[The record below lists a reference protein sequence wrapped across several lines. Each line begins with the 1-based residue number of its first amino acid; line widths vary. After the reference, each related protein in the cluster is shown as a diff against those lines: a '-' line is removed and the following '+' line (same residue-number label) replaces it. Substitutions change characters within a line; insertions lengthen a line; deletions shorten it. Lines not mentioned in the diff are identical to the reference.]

1 MRQIQIGGNFM
12 THKGTQEIRTKRL
25 MLRRFAVAD
34 AQAMFDNWA
43 SDEHVTRYLTWEPHV
58 SPEATAQL
66 LADWTK
72 AYSSPSHYNWVITLD
87 GVPIGSIAVV
97 RVSERSEWAEL
108 GYCLG
113 RAFWGQGLM
122 TEAASAVIAF
132 LFDEVGVNRVAI
144 SHAVKNPASG
154 RVAQKCGLTL
164 EGTARAYFKSAA
176 GEWLDIRTYSILRE
190 EFERAR
196 KGD

>member
-1 MRQIQIGGNFM
+1 ML

-25 MLRRFAVAD
+25 TLRRFAVAD

-43 SDEHVTRYLTWEPHV
+43 SDGRVTRYLTWEPHT
-58 SPEATAQL
+58 SPGATAQL
-66 LADWTK
+66 LAEWEN
-72 AYSSPSHYNWVITLD
+72 AYASPNHYNWVITL
-87 GVPIGSIAVV
+87 GGTPIGSIAAV
-97 RVSERSEWAEL
+97 RVDERSEWAAL

-113 RAFWGQGLM
+113 CAFWGQGLM

-132 LFDEVGVNRVAI
+132 LFDEVGVNRVSI

-154 RVAQKCGLTL
+154 RVAQKCGLTP

-176 GEWLDIRTYSILRE
+176 GEFLDIRTCSILRE
-190 EFERAR
+190 EFERGSGR
-196 KGD
+196 S